1 MTNQERDIL
10 NEAIEFC
17 SEYWGLNP
25 ELALNKSRKMEI
37 MRVRHSIRYYLRAR
51 YDLTLELIG
60 ELTKTDHSNTINSI
74 HRVTDWIE
82 FQEFK
87 RVVKDRTIS
96 DIGEFKVDVSDILKS
111 DRSIKEKTRA
121 ITRILNNR
129 LNLINDDRKENCA
142 ICGIDSESN
151 LRFQISNSDSV
162 HS

>member
-1 MTNQERDIL
+1 MEKEIL
-10 NEAIEFC
+10 KEALDFC
-17 SEYWGLNP
+17 SEFWGLDP
-25 ELALNKSRKMEI
+25 ELALTKSRKMEI

-60 ELTKTDHSNTINSI
+60 DLTGTDHSNTINSI

-87 RVVKDRTIS
+87 RAVKDRTIS
-96 DIGEFKVDVSDILKS
+96 DIGEFKADVSDVLSS
-111 DRSIKEKTRA
+111 DRSTKEKTRA

-142 ICGIDSESN
+142 VCGIDS
-151 LRFQISNSDSV
+151 
-162 HS
+162 